1 MECDVNHY
9 FIFVAV
15 STAVLVFPGP
25 SILLIIA
32 NSLQR
37 GRIVGL
43 YTVAGGLVAMGVQL
57 GVALIG
63 LTSLAGYFVADFDA
77 VRWAGAAYL
86 LYLGAQRWRG
96 VRHSELRGRP
106 VRNYGSAVLEGFI
119 VALTNPGTMLFF
131 VAFFPQFL
139 NDAAPVAP
147 QLTLMS
153 MTFMM
158 LTVIVDSG
166 YALLAAQLGRELHET
181 RRKDMRDK
189 LAGAILMLAAVALAL
204 LNF

>member
-1 MECDVNHY
+1 VNHY
-9 FIFVAV
+9 LAFIGI
-15 STAVLVFPGP
+15 SIAVLVFPGP
-25 SILLIIA
+25 SILLIVA
-32 NSLQR
+32 NGLQR

-63 LTSLAGYFVADFDA
+63 LTSLVGYFDTLDFGIDL
-77 VRWAGAAYL
+77 VRWAGALYL

-96 VRHSELRGRP
+96 ASYSEVRGRP
-106 VRNYGSAVLEGFI
+106 AAKYGSAVVQGFI

-139 NDAAPVAP
+139 NDTLPAQP
-147 QLTLMS
+147 QLTLMAI
-153 MTFMM
+153 TFMV

-166 YALLAAQLGRELHET
+166 YALLSARIGNHLHERRHRGT
-181 RRKDMRDK
+181 RNR
-189 LAGAILMLAAVALAL
+189 LAGAILMLAAAVLAL
-204 LNF
+204 LNV